1 MIMRFTPSKT
11 SICSSSTIPIP
22 AFTALETL
30 ITPHLEQLWDALLE
44 KGMILYGVSSDDA
57 HKLQKWGEKENN
69 PGRGWVMVR
78 SKELTSDALT
88 AAMLKGDFYSSSGVM
103 LSKLVRGKSSIEL
116 EVDVQ
121 TTEEELESEFLF
133 GRPSKRANSEPP
145 SNSSVRGGDRSIN
158 EREPSLL
165 QNQRLL
171 LAREGNPLR
180 KERRRLA
187 ARVLRLDPTHLFRW
201 SLDASCPKEACAR
214 IMGTELQISSRVSI
228 PTKEIELQAIRSQG
242 AGGQNVNK
250 VSTAVHLFFDIRA
263 SSLPEIYKERLLM
276 MKDRR
281 ISPAG
286 TVIIKSQQAR
296 TQEANREKALAR
308 FRELILEA
316 MKVRKSRRATAPTK
330 GSKERR
336 LQAKQS
342 RSKKKSLR
350 RRPSTDE

>member
-1 MIMRFTPSKT
+1 
-11 SICSSSTIPIP
+11 
-22 AFTALETL
+22 
-30 ITPHLEQLWDALLE
+30 
-44 KGMILYGVSSDDA
+44 
-57 HKLQKWGEKENN
+57 
-69 PGRGWVMVR
+69 
-78 SKELTSDALT
+78 
-88 AAMLKGDFYSSSGVM
+88 
-103 LSKLVRGKSSIEL
+103 
-116 EVDVQ
+116 
-121 TTEEELESEFLF
+121 
-133 GRPSKRANSEPP
+133 
-145 SNSSVRGGDRSIN
+145 
-158 EREPSLL
+158 
-165 QNQRLL
+165 
-171 LAREGNPLR
+171 
-180 KERRRLA
+180 
-187 ARVLRLDPTHLFRW
+187 
-201 SLDASCPKEACAR
+201 
-214 IMGTELQISSRVSI
+214 MGTELQISSRVSI

-308 FRELILEA
+308 FKELISEA

-336 LQAKQS
+336 LQAKES

-350 RRPSTDE
+350 RRPSTDD